1 MPTRPGTDPGP
12 STAYRQ
18 STSPGPGSSGLPAA
32 GPAGATPMN
41 VHFDRRPC
49 LAKCTFIGIRPGF
62 AAALVLVGSL
72 AACGGPAAHAAS
84 PGQATIVGPA
94 ASGADAGAA
103 GKLSNW
109 PTYHGNAARTGVARG
124 LPPAGPLSVAW
135 SRPLDGAVYG
145 QPLIV
150 GRTVIAATENDTVYA
165 LARAT
170 GRVLWRTHVGTP
182 VPLSRQPCGNISP
195 LGITGT
201 PVYDPGNGLVYA
213 VAETTGSHAVLAGL
227 RLATGKVAVTR
238 RIPAPDGHPAFD
250 QQRAAL
256 TLEAGHVYVAFGGH
270 FGDCGP
276 YVGSVAAVPATGRGP
291 ILSYRVPTSREGGIW
306 EPGGPVISPGGTL
319 YVSVGNGAAT
329 RPPFD
334 GSDSVTALSPALR
347 RTGIFAPA
355 TWAADNAGDLDLG
368 SMSPALV
375 AGGRVLAV
383 GKRGTGYLLRAA
395 RLGGIG
401 GQVAQGRICPAFGA
415 AAVSGST
422 AYVPCEGGG
431 MAAVSTAGGR
441 LRVLWRGPGSAS
453 GSPVV
458 GGGAVWVVGLGAGTL
473 YELGQ
478 ASGAVRH
485 RIGLGVAV
493 PHFVSPSLSGS
504 LVLVG
509 TMSGVVAV
517 AGA

>member
-1 MPTRPGTDPGP
+1 LSGFSYFSMLAWRFSR
-12 STAYRQ
+12 STARG
-18 STSPGPGSSGLPAA
+18 SRGPICSGF
-32 GPAGATPMN
+32 T
-41 VHFDRRPC
+41 
-49 LAKCTFIGIRPGF
+49 
-62 AAALVLVGSL
+62 AALALVGGL
-72 AACGGPAAHAAS
+72 AACGGPAAPERPAS
-84 PGQATIVGPA
+84 SGQATSTGPA
-94 ASGADAGAA
+94 GSGAGATA
-103 GKLSNW
+103 GKLTNW

-124 LPPAGPLSVAW
+124 LPSAGRLSIAW

-145 QPLIV
+145 QPLVV
-150 GRTVIAATENDTVYA
+150 GQTVIAATENDTVYA

-170 GRVLWRTHVGTP
+170 GRVLWRTHVGSP
-182 VPLSRQPCGNISP
+182 VPLSSQPCGNISP

-201 PVYDPGNGLVYA
+201 PVYDPANRRAYV
-213 VAETTGSHAVLAGL
+213 VAQTTGSRHFLVGL
-227 RLATGKVAVTR
+227 RLRNGRVAVTR
-238 RIPAPDGHPAFD
+238 EIPAPDGHPAYD

-256 TLEAGHVYVAFGGH
+256 TLQDGHVYVAFGGH

-276 YVGSVAAVPATGRGP
+276 YVGSVAAVPADGRGP
-291 ILSYRVPTSREGGIW
+291 IRFYLVPTARGGGIW
-306 EPGGPVISPGGTL
+306 APGGPVIGPDGTL

-334 GSDSVTALSPALR
+334 DSDSVTALSPALR
-347 RTGIFAPA
+347 RIGIFAPA
-355 TWAADNAGDLDLG
+355 TWAADNASDLDLG
-368 SMSPALV
+368 SMSPALL
-375 AGGRVLAV
+375 AGGRILAV
-383 GKRGTGYLLRAA
+383 GKRGTGYLLRAS
-395 RLGGIG
+395 RLGGVG
-401 GQVAQGRICPAFGA
+401 GQLTEARICPAFGA

-441 LRVLWRGPGSAS
+441 LRVLWRGPGDAS

-458 GGGAVWVVGLGAGTL
+458 GGGAVWVAGPGAGTL

-478 ASGAVRH
+478 ASGAIRQ
-485 RIGLGVAV
+485 RIGLGAEL
-493 PHFVSPSLSGS
+493 PHFASPVLSGS

>member
-18 STSPGPGSSGLPAA
+18 SPSPGPGSSGLPAA
-32 GPAGATPMN
+32 PAPGTAGAKPS
-41 VHFDRRPC
+41 
-49 LAKCTFIGIRPGF
+49 IRPGF
-62 AAALVLVGSL
+62 AAALALVGSL

-94 ASGADAGAA
+94 ASGAGAGAA

-150 GRTVIAATENDTVYA
+150 GRTLIAATENDTVYA

-213 VAETTGSHAVLAGL
+213 VAETTGSHAVLVGL

-334 GSDSVTALSPALR
+334 GSDSVTALSPVLR

-478 ASGAVRH
+478 ASGAIRH

>member
-1 MPTRPGTDPGP
+1 MARALADCILSGFSYLCKLAWRFGR
-12 STAYRQ
+12 STARG
-18 STSPGPGSSGLPAA
+18 SRGP
-32 GPAGATPMN
+32 
-41 VHFDRRPC
+41 
-49 LAKCTFIGIRPGF
+49 IRPAF
-62 AAALVLVGSL
+62 AAALALVGGL
-72 AACGGPAAHAAS
+72 AACGGPAS
-84 PGQATIVGPA
+84 PGQATITGSA
-94 ASGADAGAA
+94 ASGAGATA

-124 LPPAGPLSVAW
+124 LPPAGRLSIAW

-145 QPLIV
+145 QPLVV
-150 GRTVIAATENDTVYA
+150 GQTVIAATENDTVYA

-182 VPLSRQPCGNISP
+182 VPLSDQPCGNISP

-201 PVYDPGNGLVYA
+201 AVYDPANRLVY
-213 VAETTGSHAVLAGL
+213 VVPQTTGSRHFLIGL
-227 RLATGKVAVTR
+227 RLRNGQVAVTR
-238 RIPAPDGHPAFD
+238 EIPAPDGHPAYD

-256 TLEAGHVYVAFGGH
+256 TLEDGHVYVAFGGH

-276 YVGSVAAVPATGRGP
+276 YIGSVAAVPADGRGP
-291 ILSYRVPTSREGGIW
+291 IRFYAVPTARQGGIW
-306 EPGGPVISPGGTL
+306 APGGPVIGPDGTL

-334 GSDSVTALSPALR
+334 YSDSVTALSPALR

-355 TWAADNAGDLDLG
+355 TWAADNASDLDLG
-368 SMSPALV
+368 SMSPALL
-375 AGGRVLAV
+375 AGGRILAV
-383 GKRGTGYLLRAA
+383 GKRGTGYLLRAS
-395 RLGGIG
+395 RLDGVG
-401 GQVAQGRICPAFGA
+401 GQLTEARICPAFGA

-422 AYVPCEGGG
+422 VYVPCEAGG

-441 LRVLWRGPGSAS
+441 IKVLWRGPGDAS

-458 GGGAVWVVGLGAGTL
+458 GGGAVWVADVGAGTL

-478 ASGAVRH
+478 ASGAIRQ
-485 RIGLGVAV
+485 RIGLGAEL
-493 PHFVSPSLSGS
+493 PHFASPSLSGS
-504 LVLVG
+504 LVLVD